1 MAWYARRRPDLRW
14 SHNMVAMPEK
24 MVARAIM
31 LKKLKRQTLVLL
43 VRKKSEPHTYELPGG
58 RRKRTE
64 KWIEALTRELYEE
77 LGVRINPKA
86 CVKWGNGRMRT
97 THDAGT
103 SVQVVLYKITAI
115 GRVRPK
121 SEIIE
126 CRWIP
131 LSDLAMYPLERKTKI
146 ILWLYYRF
154 GQGSR

>member
-1 MAWYARRRPDLRW
+1 
-14 SHNMVAMPEK
+14 MVTTPEK
-24 MVARAIM
+24 MVARAVI
-31 LKKLKRQTLVLL
+31 LKRQRRQTLVLL
-43 VRKKSEPHTYELPGG
+43 VRKKTEPHTYELPGG

-77 LGVRINPKA
+77 LGVRLNTKT
-86 CVKWGNGRMRT
+86 CSKWGNGRMRT
-97 THDAGT
+97 THDSGT
-103 SVQVVLYKITAI
+103 SVQVVLYKITDV

-131 LSDLAMYPLERKTKI
+131 LADLARYPLERKSKI

>member
-1 MAWYARRRPDLRW
+1 
-14 SHNMVAMPEK
+14 MVVAPEK
-24 MVARAIM
+24 MVARAVV
-31 LKKLKRQTLVLL
+31 LRKQKRQTFVLL

-77 LGVRINPKA
+77 LGVRINTKF

-97 THDAGT
+97 SHDAGT

-131 LSDLAMYPLERKTKI
+131 LSGLSRYPLERKTKI